1 MQWLVSELVYSK
13 KLTMMLH
20 SELTDSGDAESL
32 NFLKYPHLPRTRS
45 ECPPRFERPTCR
57 RILPSIYHPSYDDD
71 SNGHHSVRLFSVTHQ
86 CSFPCDLCSSGMP
99 QCLYRNVL
107 LHSGSASGIW
117 RRLPGIS
124 FTCDRNSRRGGL
136 WGFTRMQHYQYDST
150 PSKPYKQGIASAD
163 AWPPNKSAH
172 VCEHRKRGIVRAI
185 VWLHSK
191 TKGKR
196 LCVRWSIL
204 VYQYG
209 TCCHT

>member
-1 MQWLVSELVYSK
+1 MPTHRVSSAQLAVESYHRFIILRTMTTVMATIPFDCFRWHINAPFLVTFAVP
-13 KLTMMLH
+13 
-20 SELTDSGDAESL
+20 A
-32 NFLKYPHLPRTRS
+32 
-45 ECPPRFERPTCR
+45 C
-57 RILPSIYHPSYDDD
+57 
-71 SNGHHSVRLFSVTHQ
+71 
-86 CSFPCDLCSSGMP
+86 
-99 QCLYRNVL
+99 RNVCIATCFFT
-107 LHSGSASGIW
+107 ASGIW

-124 FTCDRNSRRGGL
+124 FACDRNSRRGGL

-150 PSKPYKQGIASAD
+150 PSKPYKQGIARAD